1 MTTERR
7 LAMPSTG
14 TLVALQSLI
23 GAGLSIPYLIAAVHV
38 GDGEAYSIS
47 WARWASLGFWM
58 SMAGVNAAGF
68 TLALWLRGQPQGEP
82 VNRTV
87 GLGLLAM
94 FQVAWATLLV
104 VAQAV
109 GETGRTTSGIALA
122 CSAVSAGVLI
132 RAAVARPASRVS

>member
-82 VNRTV
+82 VNRLR
-87 GLGLLAM
+87 GRPFWSLPRR
-94 FQVAWATLLV
+94 WAK
-104 VAQAV
+104 QA
-109 GETGRTTSGIALA
+109 GQ
-122 CSAVSAGVLI
+122 
-132 RAAVARPASRVS
+132 RAALPWRALPSLLGC